1 MSDPR
6 MRVELSIRG
15 RVQGVWYRA
24 SARAAAEARHLVGWV
39 RNCDDGSVQAV
50 AEGPRSALEDFIT
63 WCHKGPPAA
72 RVDRVE
78 ASWSD
83 PLGGFETFEVRR

>member
-1 MSDPR
+1 MSDER
-6 MRVELSIRG
+6 MRVELTIRG

-24 SARAAAEARHLVGWV
+24 SARSAAEARGLVGWV

-50 AEGPRSALEDFIT
+50 AEGPRAALEDFIS

-72 RVDRVE
+72 RVDAVD
-78 ASWSD
+78 ASWGE
-83 PLGGFETFEVRR
+83 PLGGFRAFEVRR